1 MIILHLKK
9 DLKYLF
15 YPYDVSELPAKKERT
30 SEAIKIV
37 HSPTNRKY
45 KGTELIISVI
55 DKIKKERSIEFL
67 LMENVDRSKSTRNKK
82 WM

>member
-1 MIILHLKK
+1 MKFPILNLTSEFDHLALKK

-15 YPYDVSELPAKKERT
+15 YPYDTSELPTKKERT

-55 DKIKKERSIEFL
+55 DKNQKRKKH
-67 LMENVDRSKSTRNKK
+67 
-82 WM
+82 